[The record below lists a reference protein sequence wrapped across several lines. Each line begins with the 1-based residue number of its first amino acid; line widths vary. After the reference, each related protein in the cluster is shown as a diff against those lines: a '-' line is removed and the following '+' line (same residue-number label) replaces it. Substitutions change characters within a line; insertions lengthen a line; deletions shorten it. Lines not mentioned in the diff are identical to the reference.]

1 MVLKLEG
8 SVSSGW
14 HEHRQAH
21 EGKRDHSHHRNGW
34 VVFSFAKGQSR
45 TVQASVEAGAS
56 HGSHARQQGS
66 IEVRRS
72 KYPQTSG
79 VEMTKRYL
87 VVYAKCKGSNFSG
100 HAPDV
105 PGCVSAGDTLD
116 EMNAMMRE
124 ALEFHLEGMLE
135 DGESI
140 PEPTTMTVDLKADD
154 FEDVDYFIV
163 GQLEVNV
170 PSRKQT
176 GETVRAA

>member
-1 MVLKLEG
+1 MI
-8 SVSSGW
+8 
-14 HEHRQAH
+14 
-21 EGKRDHSHHRNGW
+21 
-34 VVFSFAKGQSR
+34 FSLAKGESR
-45 TVQASVEAGAS
+45 AVQASVEAGTS

-66 IEVRRS
+66 VEVRRS
-72 KYPQTSG
+72 KYPETSG

-105 PGCVSAGDTLD
+105 PGCVSAADTLD
-116 EMNAMMRE
+116 EMNIMMRE
-124 ALEFHLEGMLE
+124 ALEFHLEGIVE
-135 DGESI
+135 DGDTI

-154 FEDVDYFIV
+154 FEDVDYFII
-163 GQLEVNV
+163 GQLEVKV